1 MGNFLVGL
9 LPADPVVVI
18 VLDEET
24 SGSLKE
30 TGTVVERRF
39 WNLFSFSFHVKIW
52 DSESLAVY
60 LSGVA

>member
-1 MGNFLVGL
+1 VGNFFVGL

-30 TGTVVERRF
+30 TGTVGGRKI
-39 WNLFSFSFHVKIW
+39 WNLFSFSFYLEIW
-52 DSESLAVY
+52 DSESLAQ
-60 LSGVA
+60 SI